1 LTADVTRDQ
10 SLTSA
15 GSAVGTLAYMSPER
29 ARGKELDA
37 RTDIFSFGAVLYE
50 MATGVESFRGNS
62 VTDILDAVLNR
73 APVAPVRLNPAIPAE
88 LEHIISK
95 ALEKDPKLRY
105 QGAAEMRA
113 DLQRLKRDTDSA
125 RVVAPSAEAPP
136 VAAPGVA
143 APAVPA
149 VQAARR
155 ARGGR
160 FLWTGSAA
168 AVALGLAIA
177 VWLFL
182 PRHAYALKPTDTIV
196 LADFANST
204 GDVVFDDTLK
214 TALNV
219 SLRQSPFL
227 NALPESEVAKT
238 LQEMTRPADT
248 KLTPEVARELCQ
260 RSGSKRSIARSMSS
274 VRDPFFTP
282 VLQQPILKLNSC
294 ISAW

>member
-1 LTADVTRDQ
+1 VTRDQ

-15 GSAVGTLAYMSPER
+15 GSAVGTLAYMSPEQ

-37 RTDIFSFGAVLYE
+37 RTDIFSFAAVLYE
-50 MATGVESFRGNS
+50 MATGVEPFRGNS
-62 VTDILDAVLNR
+62 ATDILDAVLNR

-88 LEHIISK
+88 LEYIFSK
-95 ALEKDPKLRY
+95 TLEKDPKLRY
-105 QGAAEMRA
+105 PGAAEMRA
-113 DLQRLKRDTDSA
+113 DLHRLKRDTDSA

-136 VAAPGVA
+136 VAASGVA

-155 ARGGR
+155 TRGGR

-182 PRHAYALKPTDTIV
+182 PRHAHALKPTDTIV
-196 LADFANST
+196 LADSANST

-214 TALNV
+214 TALKV

-227 NALPESEVAKT
+227 NVLPESEVAKT

-248 KLTPEVARELCQ
+248 KLTPEVARALCQ
-260 RSGSKRSIARSMSS
+260 RAGSKRPIARSMSS

-294 ISAW
+294 ISAR